1 MSTIAIF
8 EDLQAIP
15 RKTLQKISTP
25 SFTVTLEAKIKY
37 EQVDAKVDFQEII
50 KESHFDKDDVDES
63 VEKAVEDPTPK
74 LVHEISSHQHIHFIV
89 ADKFMEAISKREIF
103 LPSENS
109 FLQGFQALSY
119 IQSPVRG
126 SRILPYFKLE
136 DEFFK
141 GGENDV
147 DEIELLITI
156 SVIMQR

>member
-37 EQVDAKVDFQEII
+37 EQVDTKVDFQEII

-89 ADKFMEAISKREIF
+89 ADKFMEAISKREIYF
-103 LPSENS
+103 CLLRTHSFRGFKLYLIFRVQFVVQEFSHILNWRMS
-109 FLQGFQALSY
+109 FLKAERMMWMKSSY
-119 IQSPVRG
+119 
-126 SRILPYFKLE
+126 
-136 DEFFK
+136 
-141 GGENDV
+141 
-147 DEIELLITI
+147 
-156 SVIMQR
+156 